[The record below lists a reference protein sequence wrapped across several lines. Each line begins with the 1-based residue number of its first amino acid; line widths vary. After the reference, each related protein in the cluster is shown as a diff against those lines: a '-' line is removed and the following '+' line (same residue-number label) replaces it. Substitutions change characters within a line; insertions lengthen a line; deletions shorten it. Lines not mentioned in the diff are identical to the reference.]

1 MLEETEE
8 EDGES
13 RNVQEREREVER
25 AKVCS
30 ARRGFVSTEK
40 KHHSLLSK
48 ATLSAIRVVSF
59 AYLRLLIFLLAILIP
74 ACVSSSPDRKSTRL
88 NSSHL

>member
-48 ATLSAIRVVSF
+48 ALSDTSRPSDPLSNTAAPR
-59 AYLRLLIFLLAILIP
+59 P
-74 ACVSSSPDRKSTRL
+74 ARACTR
-88 NSSHL
+88 